1 MTGVFSGG
9 IVYMYYQEANDY
21 GLVKVSGDK
30 ATKLKDFDALKN
42 QVKKAS
48 PKAVDMASYKASGK
62 MSECPKLT
70 DNWRANKALPP
81 TPDKSLCSCMAKS
94 RACVPKS
101 GLSVT
106 KFGDIFGFI
115 CKNSPESCVG
125 INTNATTGVFG
136 AYSMCNDQEKLAYV
150 LDAYYTNQ
158 KKAKDACDF
167 DGSAV
172 LQSANTDSSCSDS
185 LAKASDVNQKAA
197 TATAPV
203 GGGAKATGTSD
214 SFAVHGAPVAR
225 IFAIGDFAVGVYMLV
240 ALCVGAG
247 MVAL

>member
-1 MTGVFSGG
+1 
-9 IVYMYYQEANDY
+9 
-21 GLVKVSGDK
+21 
-30 ATKLKDFDALKN
+30 
-42 QVKKAS
+42 
-48 PKAVDMASYKASGK
+48 
-62 MSECPKLT
+62 
-70 DNWRANKALPP
+70 
-81 TPDKSLCSCMAKS
+81 MAKS